1 MIFLAE
7 DQLVLDVQLHLQV
20 HKAADATGREWLWFL
35 LNIHTLF
42 SVLVIVVIAK
52 LDLLRFWSIKSAEIR
67 IQVGT
72 KQGRISTQH
81 MLRCMPVHI
90 CVFLLPI
97 SDAALLYSLIP
108 AFPCEKKNLLWI
120 FRSKCSK
127 TYFLSCHFSK
137 YDKQACSAKPFFV
150 TVCKFKNHTMP
161 VWPSYW
167 LIGEWSKI
175 ITQMTPKCQICFT
188 KHPPNYPSKS
198 KDQNMILWCPP
209 YLHHSLS
216 SCFAPFITS
225 IT

>member
-1 MIFLAE
+1 MKCFPSNGRSAMIFLAE

-108 AFPCEKKNLLWI
+108 AFPFEKKKFTLNL
-120 FRSKCSK
+120 
-127 TYFLSCHFSK
+127 
-137 YDKQACSAKPFFV
+137 
-150 TVCKFKNHTMP
+150 
-161 VWPSYW
+161 
-167 LIGEWSKI
+167 
-175 ITQMTPKCQICFT
+175 
-188 KHPPNYPSKS
+188 
-198 KDQNMILWCPP
+198 
-209 YLHHSLS
+209 
-216 SCFAPFITS
+216 
-225 IT
+225 